1 MSELVPANELMAKKV
16 GSVNPSNHQEEVFD
30 LFSIPA
36 YDSGK
41 PETIEGS
48 EIGSSKKNVEPNDV
62 LISRIVPHIRRCWI
76 VPEGSGRRQI
86 ASGEWIT
93 FRSKRFFPNYL
104 RHYLMSDG
112 FHKQFMQT
120 VSGVGGSLLRARPAE
135 VEKIEIPLPRMKDQK
150 RIAAILDKAD
160 DIRRKRQQAIQLVDE
175 FLRSIFLDMFGDPIL
190 NSQKLPTV
198 RIDQLSKVIR
208 GSSPRPKGDS
218 RYYDGPVPRLMVE
231 DLTRD
236 GWFVTPS
243 IDSLTEE
250 GAKLSRPVPKGT
262 LVMVVSGKVGVMARL
277 EVDACIHD
285 GFVALLNIDEET
297 VLPNYLMFAL
307 TYLQQTHAKREAGA
321 IFKNLTTSQIKEM
334 DIPIPSI
341 EQQKKFDEIFFA
353 QRTLLRKLKSIDDE
367 FPLMGS
373 LQQIAF
379 RGAANE
385 L

>member
-1 MSELVPANELMAKKV
+1 
-16 GSVNPSNHQEEVFD
+16 
-30 LFSIPA
+30 
-36 YDSGK
+36 
-41 PETIEGS
+41 
-48 EIGSSKKNVEPNDV
+48 
-62 LISRIVPHIRRCWI
+62 
-76 VPEGSGRRQI
+76 
-86 ASGEWIT
+86 
-93 FRSKRFFPNYL
+93 
-104 RHYLMSDG
+104 
-112 FHKQFMQT
+112 
-120 VSGVGGSLLRARPAE
+120 
-135 VEKIEIPLPRMKDQK
+135 
-150 RIAAILDKAD
+150 
-160 DIRRKRQQAIQLVDE
+160 
-175 FLRSIFLDMFGDPIL
+175 
-190 NSQKLPTV
+190 
-198 RIDQLSKVIR
+198 
-208 GSSPRPKGDS
+208 
-218 RYYDGPVPRLMVE
+218 
-231 DLTRD
+231 
-236 GWFVTPS
+236 
-243 IDSLTEE
+243 
-250 GAKLSRPVPKGT
+250 
-262 LVMVVSGKVGVMARL
+262 MVVSGKVGVMARL